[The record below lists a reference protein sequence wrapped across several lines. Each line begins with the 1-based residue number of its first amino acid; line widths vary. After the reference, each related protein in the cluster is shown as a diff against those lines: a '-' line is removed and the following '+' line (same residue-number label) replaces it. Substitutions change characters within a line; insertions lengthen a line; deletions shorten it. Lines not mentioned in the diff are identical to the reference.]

1 MTFRMMNGASG
12 AADTVETD
20 GRHTHTHTQT
30 YSYKSKTHGRLSC
43 EERVIKWRAIKC

>member
-20 GRHTHTHTQT
+20 GRHTHTHTHRRT
-30 YSYKSKTHGRLSC
+30 VR
-43 EERVIKWRAIKC
+43 RAKHMGGCHVKKE